1 MRKKQFCARS
11 IFRIHIIKG
20 VITVNRNT
28 QKKTLQRIVFAS
40 VLAASITV
48 LTFFI
53 KIPSHNGYIHLGDA
67 LIYISAALLPAP
79 VAMVCAGI
87 GGMLADALGGYTLY
101 IVPTLIIKMLLVLPF
116 SCKEK
121 KLMTK
126 RNLFALPVASLITA
140 GGYYIA
146 EAVIVS
152 ATSSGSF
159 GQFADYFFSPAPWTA
174 VLYTIPG
181 SVMQAIG
188 SAVVFVPLAI
198 ALDKIDIKSKI

>member
-1 MRKKQFCARS
+1 M
-11 IFRIHIIKG
+11 
-20 VITVNRNT
+20 NRNR
-28 QKKTLQRIVFAS
+28 QQSFIKQLSLAS
-40 VLAASITV
+40 VMAAGITV

-67 LIYISAALLPAP
+67 MIYISAALLPTP
-79 VAMVCAGI
+79 VAMICAGI

-121 KLMTK
+121 KVMTK
-126 RNLFALPVASLITA
+126 RNLFALPVASLITTV
-140 GGYYIA
+140 GYYIA

-159 GQFADYFFSPAPWTA
+159 GQFADYFLSLAPWTA

-181 SVMQAIG
+181 SVMQAVG